1 MSFKKDKYEVI
12 SKAVSGDM
20 ANFLYMYSLLK
31 RQVCKTFMDTRRIS
45 KFTKD
50 FGTWQDPQVPNTY
63 SVYGD
68 IAMDTLLYSMGSIM
82 EQKSG
87 YKLVPTYSY
96 MRVYKKGDVL
106 KRHKDRMSCEI
117 STTMNLGGDA

>member
-50 FGTWQDPQVPNTY
+50 FGTWQDPQVPTCGY
-63 SVYGD
+63 IKKEMFLKD
-68 IAMDTLLYSMGSIM
+68 IKI
-82 EQKSG
+82 
-87 YKLVPTYSY
+87 V
-96 MRVYKKGDVL
+96 
-106 KRHKDRMSCEI
+106 
-117 STTMNLGGDA
+117 